1 MTQDRS
7 KRAGW
12 RFSFSVLIPVIIAV
26 VVTVGTAAAFV
37 VWSAAKSDD
46 RALAR
51 QTKLVSHMLG
61 KEHEYIASEQ
71 NDITSWDDAFFAFDS
86 RPDMEW
92 IDENL
97 GAGFFESHGYNRIY
111 VLDPHL
117 RPVYAMRE
125 GGKVA
130 PQTFEADRAAV
141 AALAEKHLSVDG
153 QSAIEAYLNGFA
165 EVPYVT
171 DMAVIDG
178 RPALIGVV
186 PILPEAKDVRIP
198 PRRTFFHVAIRF
210 LDNALAGE
218 LMDQY
223 LIEGAHFTSDAEAAA
238 GEASF
243 PLLNQAGETV
253 AYFRWV
259 PDRPGAQILNETM
272 PAMLGALLAGG
283 GIIALLMRGLR
294 RSSAELEAARAEAHH
309 RALHDPLT
317 GLANRAGFQE
327 RLTQAIAALRRNRSP
342 VALLALDLDRF
353 KQVNDRLG
361 HEAGDRL
368 LQQVALRLQPLLRDT
383 DTLARLGGDEFAIIQ
398 TAIKTVGDCKT
409 LSERIIS
416 RIREPFMLEGV
427 DASIGVSIGIA
438 VAGDADNDGED
449 LTSRADYALYEAKD
463 AGRDRYHVFG
473 ERNDGERMI
482 PVPSPANANRV
493 A

>member
-37 VWSAAKSDD
+37 IWSAAKSDD

-71 NDITSWDDAFFAFDS
+71 NDVTSWDDAFFAFDS
-86 RPDMEW
+86 RPDIEW

-97 GAGFFESHGYNRIY
+97 GAGFFENHGYNRIY

-165 EVPYVT
+165 EVPHVT

-283 GIIALLMRGLR
+283 GIISLLMRGLR

-473 ERNDGERMI
+473 ERNDGERTI

>member
-1 MTQDRS
+1 MTQNRS
-7 KRAGW
+7 KRAEW

-37 VWSAAKSDD
+37 VWSAARSDD

-51 QTKLVSHMLG
+51 QTRLVSHMLS
-61 KEHEYIASEQ
+61 KEREYLASEQ
-71 NDITSWDDAFFAFDS
+71 NDVTSWDDAFFAFAE

-97 GAGFFESHGYNRIY
+97 GADFFESYGYNRIY
-111 VLDPHL
+111 VLDPRL

-130 PQTFEADRAAV
+130 PQTFEADRVAV
-141 AALAEKHLSVDG
+141 AALADKHLSVDG

-165 EVPYVT
+165 EVPHVA
-171 DMAVIDG
+171 DIAVIDG
-178 RPALIGVV
+178 RAALIGVV
-186 PILPEAKDVRIP
+186 PILPETRDVRIP

-210 LDNALAGE
+210 LDDALAGE
-218 LMDQY
+218 LMGQY
-223 LIEGAHFTSDAEAAA
+223 LIEGARFTSDAGAAT

-243 PLLNQAGETV
+243 PLQNQAGETV

-259 PDRPGAQILNETM
+259 PDRPGAQILSETM

-294 RSSAELEAARAEAHH
+294 RSSEELEAARAEAHH

-327 RLTQAIAALRRNRSP
+327 RLAQAIATLRRSRSP

-368 LQQVALRLQPLLRDT
+368 LQQVAQPLPPQLPDT
-383 DTLARLGGDEFAIIQ
+383 PTQAPLGGPELALKQ
-398 TAIKTVGDCKT
+398 TAIKTVSDCRT
-409 LSERIIS
+409 LSDRIIS
-416 RIREPFMLEGV
+416 RIQEPFSLEGG
-427 DASIGVSIGIA
+427 DANIGVSIGIA
-438 VAGDADNDGED
+438 VASNPDDGQD
-449 LTSRADYALYEAKD
+449 LTSRADFALYEAKD
-463 AGRDRYHVFG
+463 AGRNRYHVFG
-473 ERNDGERMI
+473 ERGDDDERTI
-482 PVPSPANANRV
+482 PVPAPANANRV